1 MKLKNKLIYALVPL
15 LGLIGLFY
23 FRGAS
28 NMSDVKKDLKGK
40 LTDLQYKVTMEGYT
54 EEPFKNEY
62 WDNHKL
68 GLYVDVISGKPLF
81 SSLDKYDSGTGW
93 PSFTKPLKEE
103 MINTK
108 TDLKLG
114 VERTEILSSD
124 SGAHLGHVFDDGPR
138 AQGGKRFCTNSA
150 SLKFIAYEDLEKE
163 GYADHMKTTFK
174 NIETAVVAGGC
185 FWGVEELLRVFPGV
199 VETEV
204 GYAGGDDQFKTYL
217 EVKLGNTG
225 HAEAVRVY
233 FDNTKTNLKN
243 IYKHFFRL
251 HDPTTLNQQGNDIG
265 SQYRSVIFY
274 FNEEQKQAAQ
284 EVIDQINKSGIWDKP
299 IVTELS
305 PYKNFYTAEEYHQD
319 YLQKN
324 PGGYTCHFLRD
335 Q

>member
-1 MKLKNKLIYALVPL
+1 
-15 LGLIGLFY
+15 
-23 FRGAS
+23 
-28 NMSDVKKDLKGK
+28 MSDVKKDLKGK

-54 EEPFKNEY
+54 EQPFKNEY

-68 GLYVDVISGKPLF
+68 GLYVDIISGKPLF

-103 MINTK
+103 MIHTK

-150 SLKFIAYEDLEKE
+150 SLKFIAYEDLAKE
-163 GYADHMKTTFK
+163 GYAEHMKTTFK

-233 FDNTKTNLKN
+233 FDTTKTNLKN

-274 FNEEQKQAAQ
+274 FDDAQKKAAQ

-299 IVTELS
+299 IVTELA